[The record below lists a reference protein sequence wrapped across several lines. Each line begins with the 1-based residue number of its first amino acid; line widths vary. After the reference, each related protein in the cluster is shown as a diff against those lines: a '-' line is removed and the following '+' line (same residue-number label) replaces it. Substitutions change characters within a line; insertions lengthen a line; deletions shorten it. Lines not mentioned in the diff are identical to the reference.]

1 MSSAIVVGIIIWA
14 LSFAIRV
21 ALIWRH
27 RHRGCDAYYYLLSS
41 EVFREKR
48 RIPIVLPEVYALEER
63 EQWYPPGF
71 SVFLSLLPRRLL
83 ERYYWIISPTIDSF
97 IAAVL
102 AVMVAV
108 MSGYNYMGFAAG
120 LFYSLNSASMVDCTS
135 LNSRPLGALLFTATM
150 LCIMGTVLGTYWLL
164 AFVVIFGFMLLMTHK
179 LSSQLL
185 YFLMPFM
192 ALVMWEWKYAM
203 VLAVI
208 IAASYML
215 SKGFLSK
222 VWRGQYDIMSFWRRY
237 WKELGAHQ
245 IYGSSMYP
253 SPVNHDR
260 GRVHV
265 KGLRGLARSVSYLG
279 MNAFI
284 LVVLWP
290 AAHYRDLSEF
300 DMLMLWWVVGTYLL
314 AVLTQMVP
322 AFRFAGEGYRYL
334 KLAAFP
340 VCYLAAIPFL
350 YGYLWQPTV
359 IYFLLVLAALL
370 VSLFLIWKLFGFM
383 SSSTATTIPFMDT
396 GLGDMIERLKASGV
410 SRILCVPESVADAV
424 GYYCRKPVLRGTHNV
439 PFQRVIPF
447 FPTHKLPLDY
457 LIKGYGVSHVVLMT
471 SYVDAGVLGLNAEDR
486 VMAVGEYE
494 LYEVGK

>member
-1 MSSAIVVGIIIWA
+1 MISAIVVGIIIWA
-14 LSFAIRV
+14 LSFTIRV

-41 EVFREKR
+41 EVFKKERK
-48 RIPIVLPEVYALEER
+48 IPIILPKVYALEEQ

-71 SVFLSLLPRRLL
+71 SVFLSLFPRRFL
-83 ERYYWIISPTIDSF
+83 ERFYWIISPVIDSF

-135 LNSRPLGALLFTATM
+135 LNSRPLGVLLFTATM
-150 LCIMGTVLGTYWLL
+150 LCLVDAVLDNCYL
-164 AFVVIFGFMLLMTHK
+164 AGVFAVLFGFALLMTHK

-185 YFLMPFM
+185 YFLLPFM
-192 ALVMWEWKYAM
+192 ALALWDWKYA
-203 VLAVI
+203 VALVAI
-208 IAASYML
+208 IAVSYVL
-215 SKGFLSK
+215 SKGFLVK
-222 VWRGQYDIMSFWRRY
+222 VWRGQHDILSFWRGY

-245 IYGSSMYP
+245 IYGSPMYP
-253 SPVNHDR
+253 NSGSHDK
-260 GRVHV
+260 GRVHL
-265 KGLRGLARSVSYLG
+265 KGLRGLTRSVSYLG

-300 DMLMLWWVVGTYLL
+300 DMMMLWWVVGTYVL
-314 AVLTQMVP
+314 AILTQMVP

-350 YGYLWQPTV
+350 YGYLWQPIG

-370 VSLFLIWKLFGFM
+370 ISIFLVWKLFGFM
-383 SSSTATTIPFMDT
+383 SSSTATTIPFMNT
-396 GLGDMIERLKASGV
+396 GLGDIVERLKESAV

-439 PFQRVIPF
+439 PFQCVIPF

-457 LIKGYGVSHVVLMT
+457 LIKGYDVSHVVLMT
-471 SYVDAGVLGLNAEDR
+471 SYVDAGVLGLRVEDR
-486 VMAVGEYE
+486 VMVAGEYE
-494 LYEVGK
+494 LYEVK